1 MSKLDEL
8 FPLLSNEETAA
19 VADAHRDIQPD
30 QSPLDWLD
38 WLAEFGRLNLAA
50 QRALTLRQVLKQI
63 RRLQERG
70 TLPVEVLVDFL
81 ELALLTEEE

>member
-30 QSPLDWLD
+30 QSPLDWL
-38 WLAEFGRLNLAA
+38 AEFGRLKLAA